1 MVLSTRRQALM
12 LVAALFVVAGGNG
25 AARADWVTIR
35 NDTNRVVVIQG
46 SVTCEG
52 HVRRC
57 KPVRLLPGES
67 HREYHSTPALTVEVF
82 DGQNPSTS
90 LGTSTLTIKS
100 EKQAFT
106 VGNDG
111 PTIRVSPL
119 SRR

>member
-1 MVLSTRRQALM
+1 M
-12 LVAALFVVAGGNG
+12 LIAALLAVAGLSG
-25 AARADWVTIR
+25 AAHAGWVTIQ

-67 HREYHSTPALTVEVF
+67 LREYHSNPSLTVEVF
-82 DGQNPSTS
+82 DGRNPSTS

-106 VGNDG
+106 VGNEG
-111 PTIRVSPL
+111 PTIRVTPL
-119 SRR
+119 PRR